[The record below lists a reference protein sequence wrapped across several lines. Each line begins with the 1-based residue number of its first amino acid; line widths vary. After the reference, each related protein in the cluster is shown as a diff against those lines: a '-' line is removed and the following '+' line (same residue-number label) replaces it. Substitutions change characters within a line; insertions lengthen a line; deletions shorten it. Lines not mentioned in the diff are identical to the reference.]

1 MTAIMANLRKHEQRI
16 RSECGWMSGGPP
28 EIVYDL
34 KTAADH
40 IENLE
45 RLLIEANQ
53 KAREAA

>member
-28 EIVYDL
+28 DICYDL
-34 KTAADH
+34 KVAADH

-45 RLLIEANQ
+45 RLLIEAN
-53 KAREAA
+53 KKEAA